1 MTMKQSLITAILT
14 MSLAIFILAGCA
26 TNDSLQPD
34 HYELLS
40 LRSLPKGN
48 ELKDECT
55 CLNEDINA
63 LNAFAKKMNDSRY
76 AVHYYALSHQKIS
89 VIQDRADA
97 IGCKYPTSQ

>member
-1 MTMKQSLITAILT
+1 MTMKQSPITAVLPV
-14 MSLAIFILAGCA
+14 SLALFVLAGCA

-34 HYELLS
+34 YYELLS

-55 CLNEDINA
+55 CSNEDINA
-63 LNAFAKKMNDSRY
+63 LNAFAEKMNDSRY

-97 IGCKYPTSQ
+97 IGCKYTIPQ